1 MLMSNLPSAPDARQ
15 DSSTSPADHTT
26 TLRFLDFLFAGVSGG
41 FVEFRYVAPGK
52 KQKAIHAPAYL
63 SLPLNEEKVI
73 AEVFNRSED
82 RMITV
87 GPAPRCRIPGRGR
100 TGKDRDVQQVSCI
113 WVGLEHRKAP
123 GGAIEVLRRI
133 RDLPVRPSIVVS
145 AGFSHEVYYVFP
157 APLRDHQLLE
167 WSDLTRTV
175 CDLLSA
181 DKFTSISQTASLPG
195 TMNLQETYAVRCEI
209 SEEYSSWSRYSI
221 KEIRDALPATTV
233 TSSSI
238 AGGND
243 TSGILPGIPYSVEH
257 LRQRGLDTEM
267 IEAILTGRSGAG
279 SGTYSAASSS
289 DSGQDFR
296 IAYTLFERGFSE
308 EEIKAIFRAYPH
320 GCGSRWEQ
328 KKDGEKYL
336 DSLLRKVTIRH
347 SEAKDG
353 TPGGD
358 WIEEDEGAFAQELP
372 PNYLKHED
380 GSIWFHPPVRDEG
393 RKVPAPVKVCNS
405 MLRITGIQ
413 EHIDTGQISVIIS
426 FNYLGRVVSTPILR
440 SQMADARQLVT
451 TLSGV
456 GAPITSIN
464 ARLITAYLAA
474 FEHSFSMSIPR
485 KKVTSRFGRGRA
497 DSLFF
502 FPGLS
507 SGVEFAPAGAGDASL
522 FRAYS
527 SRRGSLRQWLEVM
540 RAIADET
547 LLIPQVAVLAALVPP
562 LQRRLQLPNFILDLY
577 GNTSTGKSTS
587 LKLAAS
593 VYGRP
598 HDPDSLI
605 LQWMNTSVAIEQV
618 AAMCSELPVFLD
630 DAQHCPAELK
640 RFVIYMIANGRG
652 KGRGAKGGSGGIS
665 ETPTWNTVALST
677 SEEPLHESSPHE
689 GARGRI
695 LSIGGLV
702 PPFRPGMAS
711 LVQEVERTVAHHHG
725 HAGEAYIRHLNGWTM
740 ADTERWYRRYTE
752 IRQELLRSSSS
763 DLVGRVGGYIA
774 AIQLAAELACPL
786 LGLPFKADV
795 VGAWLALHVDEQ
807 QRNQNM
813 ILIALRALADHY
825 VSQITHFAGDGR
837 YDPSSRIKLQG
848 TSKSQQY
855 VGFLRSTVDAVF
867 MMRKW
872 NPTAVLNKLAEAGV
886 LYATEKGRHT
896 KKVSIEGVKHRIVCV
911 KWSAILPED
920 IDHST

>member
-1 MLMSNLPSAPDARQ
+1 MSNLPSAPDARQ
-15 DSSTSPADHTT
+15 DGSTSPADHST
-26 TLRFLDFLFAGVSGG
+26 TLRFLNFLFAGVSGG
-41 FVEFRYVAPGK
+41 FVEFRYLASGK
-52 KQKAIHAPAYL
+52 KQKAIDAPTY
-63 SLPLNEEKVI
+63 LPLPLDEERVI
-73 AEVFNRSED
+73 AEVLSHSEEQ
-82 RMITV
+82 MV
-87 GPAPRCRIPGRGR
+87 AVSPAPRCRIPERGR
-100 TGKDRDVQQVSCI
+100 AGKDRDVQQVGCV
-113 WVGLEHRKAP
+113 WVGLEHRRAA
-123 GGAIEVLRRI
+123 GGAIEVLQRI
-133 RDLPVRPSIVVS
+133 RDLPLRPSIVIS

-167 WSDLTRTV
+167 WSELTRV
-175 CDLLSA
+175 LCGFLSA
-181 DKFTSISQTASLPG
+181 DKITGISDIATLPG
-195 TMNLQETYAVRCEI
+195 TLNLQETYAVRCEI
-209 SEEYSSWSRYSI
+209 SEEYSSWTHYSI
-221 KEIRDALPATTV
+221 RELQDALPAITG

-238 AGGND
+238 SGSNAPGD
-243 TSGILPGIPYSVEH
+243 TQRGIPYSVEH

-267 IEAILTGRSGAG
+267 IEAILTGRSVSG
-279 SGTYSAASSS
+279 SSTYSAASSS

-296 IAYTLFERGFSE
+296 IAYMLFERGFSE

-320 GCGSRWEQ
+320 GCGSKWGQ
-328 KKDGEKYL
+328 KRDGEKYL
-336 DSLLRKVTIRH
+336 DSLLRKVTTRH
-347 SEAKDG
+347 SEARG
-353 TPGGD
+353 GAHGGD
-358 WIEEDEGAFAQELP
+358 WLEDEGSFALGLP

-393 RKVPAPVKVCNS
+393 RKVPASVKVCNS

-413 EHIDTGQISVIIS
+413 EHIDTGQISVVIS

-440 SQMADARQLVT
+440 SQMADARQLVA

-474 FEHSFSMSIPR
+474 FEHSFSMNIPR

-497 DSLFF
+497 DGLFF

-527 SRRGSLRQWLEVM
+527 SRRGSLRQWLEAM
-540 RAIADET
+540 HAITDET

-562 LQRRLQLPNFILDLY
+562 LQRRLQLPNFILDLH

-652 KGRGAKGGSGGIS
+652 KGRGAKGGRGGIS

-725 HAGEAYIRHLNGWTM
+725 HAGEAYIRHLNGWALT
-740 ADTERWYRRYTE
+740 DTERWYRRYTE
-752 IRQELLRSSSS
+752 IRHELLRSSSS

-813 ILIALRALADHY
+813 ILLALRALADHY
-825 VSQITHFAGDGR
+825 VSQITHYAGDGR
-837 YDPSSRIKLQG
+837 YDPASRTKLQG

-855 VGFLRSTVDAVF
+855 VGFLRSTVDTVF
-867 MMRKW
+867 LMRKW

-920 IDHST
+920 LDRPT